1 MSLRLK
7 IMSNYNELL
16 WNFKN
21 VLYDSVEQS
30 VMNFRLKMLVD
41 HKPYRQKDNLR
52 LSTSLNQKGS
62 MFMMLRMEQMCNTHC
77 ITSKASV
84 GSVSQGSRLY
94 NLFHIVAVPLLLC
107 AVSWGPCEVQSTH
120 GQHKS
125 PSHHPTF
132 SRQDIGSVL
141 EYFPT
146 TGIVLMCPQ
155 NQCAAPGYQG
165 SYLLLRQG

>member
-62 MFMMLRMEQMCNTHC
+62 MFMMLRMEQMCDTHC

-84 GSVSQGSRLY
+84 G
-94 NLFHIVAVPLLLC
+94 
-107 AVSWGPCEVQSTH
+107 
-120 GQHKS
+120 
-125 PSHHPTF
+125 
-132 SRQDIGSVL
+132 
-141 EYFPT
+141 
-146 TGIVLMCPQ
+146 
-155 NQCAAPGYQG
+155 
-165 SYLLLRQG
+165 